1 MVRRINAFN
10 IPQYQRSLGKQAAC
24 CFQGKTFGVAFAHFL
39 DHCVGFRQHTPATK
53 APIAIERPPIS
64 ISSAAPNTTSN
75 AAAVMTSRALARANT

>member
-10 IPQYQRSLGKQAAC
+10 IPQYKRSPGKQAAC

-39 DHCVGFRQHTPATK
+39 DHCVGFRQQH
-53 APIAIERPPIS
+53 
-64 ISSAAPNTTSN
+64 TSN